1 MMDDSEKCHVAENSC
16 GNNAARFISLFLPD
30 FLSSQHHHHHART
43 HGLRVILFVDGVVG
57 GNVGRFLTN
66 IPAAVI
72 AAAAQGKQRRRRVS
86 VT

>member
-1 MMDDSEKCHVAENSC
+1 MDDSEKCHVAENSC

-30 FLSSQHHHHHART
+30 FLSSQHHHHHHART